1 MAQWHTAEATR
12 TGLNVVVHF
21 LVPAGNNA
29 VGVTWKAAALKAG
42 ISGGEASPW
51 ADAGEAAGIADGS
64 VVELRMEVSLDRT
77 QELNA
82 QRVAIQAAVTAAIAQ
97 KKSEWAEV
105 LKQAGYS
112 EGTVV

>member
-12 TGLNVVVHF
+12 TGLNVVIHF
-21 LVPAGNNA
+21 LMPTGNNA

-42 ISGGEASPW
+42 LSGGTPSPW
-51 ADAGEAAGIADGS
+51 ADAGEAAGLADGS
-64 VVELRMEVSLDRT
+64 VVELRIEVSLDRT
-77 QELNA
+77 QTLSA
-82 QRVAIQAAVTAAIAQ
+82 QKSAIQAAVTAAIAQ
-97 KKSEWAEV
+97 RKSEWAEV